1 MLQNGEYLNSDCWEI
16 MNHHYHDPASSQIS
30 ASLFQHKNSPLTHI
44 PVQGYSGGILYDG
57 QYIANTTSTVV
68 VTVNYR
74 LGAIGFLVY
83 GTGEGALMGNYG
95 LKVFCCC
102 LHNT

>member
-1 MLQNGEYLNSDCWEI
+1 

-30 ASLFQHKNSPLTHI
+30 ASLFQHNSPLTHI

-83 GTGEGALMGNYG
+83 GTGEEALMGNYG

-102 LHNT
+102 LDNT

>member
-1 MLQNGEYLNSDCWEI
+1 MLGNHEPPLPLPSLKSNISFSLTQ
-16 MNHHYHDPASSQIS
+16 HHY
-30 ASLFQHKNSPLTHI
+30 SPLTHT
-44 PVQGYSGGILYDG
+44 PVQGYSGGLLYDG

-83 GTGEGALMGNYG
+83 GTGEGALTGNYG
-95 LKVFCCC
+95 LKVFSVVVV
-102 LHNT
+102 LP